1 MKNNIHIHT
10 YRQAGRQTDRQTDIL
25 LHLAPGKLLHIRNY
39 YLVIIDKKY
48 YFHLVSVNNS
58 MQRQH

>member
-10 YRQAGRQTDRQTDIL
+10 DRQTQTDRQTDIL
-25 LHLAPGKLLHIRNY
+25 LHLAPGKLLHICSY